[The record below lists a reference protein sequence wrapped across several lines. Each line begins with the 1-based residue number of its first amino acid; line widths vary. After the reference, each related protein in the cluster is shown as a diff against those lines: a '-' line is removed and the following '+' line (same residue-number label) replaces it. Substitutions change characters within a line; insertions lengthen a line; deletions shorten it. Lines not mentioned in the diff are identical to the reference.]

1 MSCWEIDR
9 LAARRLLDRLKIE
22 ATTASVEEAAME
34 FARHRME
41 VEQWAANRVQS
52 TVIGALE
59 AQSMH
64 VFVQMD
70 DKWANGFRA
79 AEETVARLSTNEL
92 LDQPRGSVQSKG
104 QVLRSMVRGARERSA
119 IVEKRPG

>member
-1 MSCWEIDR
+1 
-9 LAARRLLDRLKIE
+9 
-22 ATTASVEEAAME
+22 ME